1 MTDKHHPVHF
11 YYLMI
16 ILFSWPQRTPQD
28 AVYIQCPL
36 TQPDDFGGIL
46 KWKTRKNTT
55 PPAKA
60 IAGLEAHGADVGA
73 RQDPTETSEQRD

>member
-11 YYLMI
+11 YHLMI

-36 TQPDDFGGIL
+36 TQPDDFGGIF
-46 KWKTRKNTT
+46 
-55 PPAKA
+55 
-60 IAGLEAHGADVGA
+60 
-73 RQDPTETSEQRD
+73 